1 MLVTRQ
7 IDRISLIVFE
17 DSRWGVLG
25 LRSSGGPVRLNSV
38 ETQMQFHHAKNP

>member
-7 IDRISLIVFE
+7 IDRISLIVFG

-25 LRSSGGPVRLNSV
+25 LRIAEDPY
-38 ETQMQFHHAKNP
+38 A